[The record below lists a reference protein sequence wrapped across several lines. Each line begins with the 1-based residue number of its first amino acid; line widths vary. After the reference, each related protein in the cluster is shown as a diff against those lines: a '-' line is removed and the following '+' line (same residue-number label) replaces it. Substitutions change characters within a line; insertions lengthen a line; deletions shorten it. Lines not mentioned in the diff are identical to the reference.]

1 MKWKDFG
8 IQNYDTAQNYISLVW
23 AKAFEYLGC
32 V

>member
-8 IQNYDTAQNYISLVW
+8 IENYDTAQNYIKILW
-23 AKAFEYLGC
+23 AKAFKYLDR